1 LANEDHVDR
10 KRLIAGAVL
19 LVILTILCISGS
31 SLLLNEWRGKRGQV
45 GHRVPL
51 AGLGYCSSQQV
62 RPCILSFNLNP
73 GGGML
78 INVLVRGST
87 PDFYVRVKHDGGED
101 MYACRHAGLY
111 STRVLCTGKTMP
123 VGKTMSFRLVS
134 IEEDTTLAEGSFPII
149 GMALATPQ
157 VYFTPTPVLIDRLPR

>member
-1 LANEDHVDR
+1 MSNEGHVDR
-10 KRLIAGAVL
+10 KRLIAGAALFVL
-19 LVILTILCISGS
+19 LMILCISGS

-45 GHRVPL
+45 GHRIPL

-73 GGGML
+73 GGGMV

-87 PDFYVRVKHDGGED
+87 PDFYVRVNHDAGED
-101 MYACRHAGLY
+101 TYECRHAGLY

-157 VYFTPTPVLIDRLPR
+157 VYFTPTPILIDRLPR

>member
-1 LANEDHVDR
+1 MNR
-10 KRLIAGAVL
+10 KRLIAGAAL
-19 LVILTILCISGS
+19 LVILMILCIFGS
-31 SLLLNEWRGKRGQV
+31 SLLLKEWKSNRGQV
-45 GHRVPL
+45 GHRIPL

-87 PDFYVRVKHDGGED
+87 PDFYVKVKHDAGEEA
-101 MYACRHAGLY
+101 YECRHAGLY
-111 STRVLCTGKTMP
+111 STRILCTGKTMP

-134 IEEDTTLAEGSFPII
+134 IEEDATLAEGSFPII